1 MIEPLPDMPAGTIGL
16 VATGDV
22 TREEYAAVL
31 APALRA
37 AVESGTGV
45 RLLFQVGPGFD
56 EFEPGA
62 IVEDLKAGWS
72 LGVRHH
78 DAWER
83 FALVTDD
90 EWIARGAQMFAWAM
104 PGEVRVYALE
114 DVADAR
120 AWVAG

>member
-22 TREEYAAVL
+22 TREDYAATL

-37 AVESGTGV
+37 AVDAGAGI

-62 IVEDLKAGWS
+62 MLEDLRTGWDV
-72 LGVRHH
+72 GVRHH
-78 DAWER
+78 DAWQR
-83 FALVTDD
+83 FALVTDVD
-90 EWIARGAQMFAWAM
+90 WIARATRMFAWAT
-104 PGEVRVYALE
+104 PGEVRVYPLE
-114 DVADAR
+114 DVAEAR